1 MKSIPFK
8 SLIPHLVAIAL
19 FMALT
24 VAYFNPMF
32 QGKEISQNDIIQW
45 KGMAKELN
53 DYRVNNGEEAL
64 WTNVMFS
71 GMPAFN
77 ISFRSG
83 TNVSKLINQI
93 ITFDLPRAAAPV
105 FIAMFGFYLL
115 LIVLGANCWQAALS
129 GLAYGLASFL
139 LISIEAGHNTK
150 THCMAYMPLVISGII
165 MAYRGKIL
173 LGGVLTMLFLTIQ
186 IFHGHIQVIYYT
198 MLLTIVLVISFGII
212 AFKEQKLPDFMKASL
227 VLAGAALIAI
237 GPNSTKLLNTYVYGQ
252 ETMRGGSSELS
263 SKAEQKKGGGLDYD
277 YATRWSQGKM
287 ETFTLLIPYFRGG
300 GAEDI
305 GEGSAMYDALI
316 KRGVGKQQAA
326 NMVKRAPT
334 YWGDQPFT
342 SGALYIGAIVC
353 FLFVLGM
360 FSINNPL
367 KWGLFAAFILSLLLA
382 WGKYS
387 IIVYDLFFDFVPMF
401 NKFRTPA
408 MALALTGLIVPIV
421 GFWGLKEWM
430 SDTFN
435 KIARI
440 KLLKMAGGA
449 TLGVILVLGLG
460 GQLFYDFESE
470 SDQRIEAQYAQAGGA
485 DFGKTMVNALRKDR
499 ASMLMGDSMRSFVF
513 VLLAI
518 GLMWAFATGKLKEKY
533 LMAGLGI
540 LIVADLWPVDKRY
553 LNEENFVSESQYQR
567 SFLPTQ
573 ADLQVK
579 KDPDPHY
586 RVFNTTR
593 DPFNDALTS
602 YHHKSVGGYHP
613 AKLIKYQDMIDHH
626 IGKNNMD
633 VFNMLNTKYF
643 IVKDKQSNRPVVQQN
658 PLALGN
664 AWFVNKVNW
673 AENADQEI
681 EALNSFDPGSE
692 VVIDQRFEDYLSDYN
707 FSKVQNASIQ
717 LTNYDPKLMTYQS
730 NSSTDQFAVFSEMFY
745 RGNEDWKAY
754 IDGNFAEHIRVNY
767 ILRGMKVPAGQHTI
781 EFKFEPEVLALGET
795 ISLVSSVILMILL
808 VGGLGWSLRQQA
820 SEAKS

>member
-1 MKSIPFK
+1 MARFTVK
-8 SLIPHLVAIAL
+8 SLIPFFAPILL
-19 FMALT
+19 FA
-24 VAYFNPMF
+24 VVCSVYFMPLF
-32 QGKEISQNDIIQW
+32 QGKTISQGDIIQFT
-45 KGMAKELN
+45 GMSKEIN
-53 DYRVNNGEEAL
+53 DYRDKTGDEPL
-64 WTNVMFS
+64 WTNSMFS
-71 GMPAFN
+71 GMPALN
-77 ISFRSG
+77 ISFRPSG
-83 TNVSKLINQI
+83 TVSRYLNHV
-93 ITFDLPRAAAPV
+93 FALFFPRAAAPM
-105 FIAMFGFYLL
+105 FIAMVGLYLL
-115 LIVLGANCWQAALS
+115 MLVFGAPVWTAALA
-129 GLAYGLASFL
+129 GIAYGLASFL

-150 THCMAYMPLVISGII
+150 THCMAYMPLVIAGIV
-165 MAYRGKIL
+165 MAYRGKII
-173 LGGVLTMLFLTIQ
+173 LGGVLTMLFLSIQ

-198 MLLTIVLVISFGII
+198 MLLTIVLVVTFAIV
-212 AFKEQKLPDFMKASL
+212 AFREHKLPDFIKASL
-227 VLAGAALIAI
+227 VLAGAAMIAI

-263 SKAEQKKGGGLDYD
+263 AKAEQKKGGGLDYD

-300 GAEDI
+300 GSENI
-305 GEGSAMYDALI
+305 GESSAMYEALV
-316 KRGVGKQQAA
+316 KRGFGEQQAA
-326 NMVKRAPT
+326 GMVQRAPT

-367 KWGLFAAFILSLLLA
+367 KWGLFAVFILSLLLA

-421 GFWGLKEWM
+421 GFWGLKEWL
-430 SDTFN
+430 SDSIN
-435 KIARI
+435 KTTRI
-440 KLLKMAGGA
+440 KMLKMAGGI
-449 TLGVILVLGLG
+449 TLGVILVLGMG
-460 GQLFYDFESE
+460 GQMFYDFESE
-470 SDQRIEAQYAQAGGA
+470 NDQRIEAQYAQAGGA
-485 DFGKTMVNALRKDR
+485 EFGKTMVNALREDR
-499 ASMLMGDSMRSFVF
+499 ASMLMSDSFRSFIL
-513 VLLAI
+513 VLLAA
-518 GLMWAFATGKLKEKY
+518 GMMWAFATGKLKEKY
-533 LMAGLGI
+533 LMVALGI
-540 LIVADLWPVDKRY
+540 LIVGDLWQVDKRY
-553 LNEENFVSESQYQR
+553 LNTENFVSEGQYQR

-573 ADLQVK
+573 ADLQIK
-579 KDPDPHY
+579 KDPDPHF

-643 IVKDKQSNRPVVQQN
+643 IVNDKQSNRPTVQQN

-673 AENADQEI
+673 VENADQEI
-681 EALNSFDPGSE
+681 TALSSFDPGSE
-692 VVIDQRFEDYLSDYN
+692 VVIDQRFEDYLAGYN
-707 FSKVQNASIQ
+707 FSKGQKSANIQ
-717 LTNYDPKLMTYQS
+717 LSSYDPKLMTYQS
-730 NSSTDQFAVFSEMFY
+730 NSSTDQFAVFSEIFY

-767 ILRGMKVPAGQHTI
+767 ILRGMKIPAGQHRI
-781 EFKFEPEVLALGET
+781 EFKFEPEVVALGET
-795 ISLVSSVILMILL
+795 ISLASSVVLVILL
-808 VGGLGWSLRQQA
+808 VGGLGWSVYR
-820 SEAKS
+820 KR